1 MKKTSQTRN
10 KYDLILLKKSL
21 ESVKFLQ
28 NIKEEIS
35 DEVLD
40 NLHLKLKYE
49 FVPRRKTVFNLG
61 ETGKKFYIILKGAVY
76 ILLKKMG
83 LEPSVEEK
91 INGENSNSDEIEKK
105 KEILQMKITNFDEGN
120 SNAVEDV
127 NTLSDEVYIEN
138 KFPNFLV
145 MRTLRNGDSFGEI
158 ALRQNVARFIFWRVL
173 FVFGGGSFF
182 FFFTKS
188 LKFSFYF
195 I

>member
-10 KYDLILLKKSL
+10 KNDIILLKKSL

-28 NIKEEIS
+28 TIKEEIS

-83 LEPSVEEK
+83 LEPSGEEK
-91 INGENSNSDEIEKK
+91 LNSSPKGINNENSISNEIEKK
-105 KEILQMKITNFDEGN
+105 KEILQKKISMAEDGNTEEINALNDE
-120 SNAVEDV
+120 
-127 NTLSDEVYIEN
+127 LFIES
-138 KFPNFLV
+138 KFQNFLV
-145 MRTLRNGDSFGEI
+145 MRTLKNGDSFGDI
-158 ALRQNVARFIFWRVL
+158 ALRQNVAR
-173 FVFGGGSFF
+173 
-182 FFFTKS
+182 
-188 LKFSFYF
+188 
-195 I
+195 